1 MAIVKVNPDDWE
13 ILQQIAITTFRDT
26 YEKFND
32 PVNFKTYLEN
42 AFNQERLLQEIS
54 HPHSDFYFLK
64 KENTV
69 VGYIKL
75 NEYASQTEPEGDDA
89 LEVER
94 IYVVKEEQGKGY
106 GKLLIQKAIAVA
118 QAKGKNKLWL
128 AVWEKNPNA
137 IRFYKKMGFEVY
149 GTHIFQMNDEPQI
162 DFMMKIDL

>member
-1 MAIVKVNPDDWE
+1 MPN
-13 ILQQIAITTFRDT
+13 
-26 YEKFND
+26 Y
-32 PVNFKTYLEN
+32 Y
-42 AFNQERLLQEIS
+42 
-54 HPHSDFYFLK
+54 FYFLK